1 MMTVKTS
8 GLVPADEIHERH
20 MRENPEYA
28 AEYERTRFA
37 NEVAIM
43 VLKYRAEHNLT
54 QTALARM
61 LGMRQPHIARLE
73 SGEHEPTVST
83 LARLS
88 AALDL
93 DFRVDVRHGHADIRE
108 LADA

>member
-1 MMTVKTS
+1 MKLS
-8 GLVPADEIHERH
+8 DLAAADAIHDED
-20 MRENPEYA
+20 MATDPEYA

-37 NEVAIM
+37 NDVAIM
-43 VLKYRAEHNLT
+43 VLKYRTEHHLT
-54 QTALARM
+54 QAELARM

-88 AALDL
+88 AELHI
-93 DFRVDVRHGHADIRE
+93 DFTVDVRHGHAGIRP
-108 LADA
+108 LADAS